1 MLDLTSIYSLNK
13 KQATGLQIVEVESWT
28 AGSSIKLLS
37 EAQITSLQV
46 DPMITMI
53 KVIGHVVWEKKK
65 YIQAYTLPEYNK
77 IKEYLSSR
85 YQ

>member
-37 EAQITSLQV
+37 EAQITSL
-46 DPMITMI
+46 
-53 KVIGHVVWEKKK
+53 
-65 YIQAYTLPEYNK
+65 
-77 IKEYLSSR
+77 LSLIHI
-85 YQ
+85 